1 MFIRDLDEADRLRQ
15 RESRMLDL
23 PFQSIFEGKEDYR
36 WSVFQDKPAEVMYRL
51 IQGQIIDGELQGVF
65 PFIKTLHENSGSAY
79 AKYMNDAIFKIPTPQ
94 LLQKIVTELDEIVD
108 KQPGSKTDAQGDLY
122 EYMLSKLSTA
132 GTNGQFRTPRHII
145 RMMVELLDLQMEDR
159 ICDPACG
166 TRNPLVPRENTSKKP
181 IWGKTVGIHT
191 IRRPATTITI
201 GCLPVTIWT
210 VPCCESA
217 P

>member
-23 PFQSIFEGKEDYR
+23 PFQSIFEGKEEYR

-94 LLQKIVTELDEIVD
+94 LLQKIVTELDELYEIVD
-108 KQPGSKTDAQGDLY
+108 KQPGSKTDARGDLY
-122 EYMLSKLSTA
+122 EYIALQAFHSRHKRPVSYPAPYYPHDGRTA
-132 GTNGQFRTPRHII
+132 GSANGGP
-145 RMMVELLDLQMEDR
+145 DL
-159 ICDPACG
+159 
-166 TRNPLVPRENTSKKP
+166 
-181 IWGKTVGIHT
+181 
-191 IRRPATTITI
+191 
-201 GCLPVTIWT
+201 
-210 VPCCESA
+210 
-217 P
+217 